1 MRRAAQGEAR
11 VVTRTTALVI
21 GVALVAIVAVG
32 EVQSSRYVEAARA
45 DSAAL
50 AAARPA
56 SAVPPHVRGEP
67 VVGETL
73 KTTRGRWRGDAPFS
87 FVVRWSRCGPTLR
100 GCARI
105 RGATGLSY
113 LVTRADLGRSLRS
126 SVTAI
131 NSNGSRTSVS
141 RPTAVAVRP
150 GTRIRGIAI
159 SRLGAQ
165 WRTGSGYERYA
176 YVIVGRH
183 RARDA
188 AAQPG
193 TSLVYHSGTSVNT
206 QWDAGVPYAVARDR
220 GWLLTDAAGTLLVSL
235 QYPTNFI
242 GDVGSDAYRAEFAR
256 RVGDHA
262 VSTGVDGVYI
272 DDVVA
277 DISTMS
283 GRFPAKYPNRE
294 AWEDAMAGFVQTVGT
309 RLEARGLYVLVNAH
323 KWVEGNPDSN
333 NGILEAQWWSRI
345 GRSVSGLQSEY
356 WLQDATNVSR
366 VRSTGSAWWQ
376 NWDGWQRLVSV
387 AQGMGADFV
396 GYTYGSA
403 TDVRAMRFGKASFML
418 DWDGAGGAFIYQ
430 PTEDGDPWNPAWTTD
445 LGRPSGPKAALAP
458 GVWTRRFERGSVV
471 VNATTTATTVTL
483 DGIARAVPATDALIL
498 PR

>member
-1 MRRAAQGEAR
+1 MTAA
-11 VVTRTTALVI
+11 
-21 GVALVAIVAVG
+21 
-32 EVQSSRYVEAARA
+32 
-45 DSAAL
+45 
-50 AAARPA
+50 
-56 SAVPPHVRGEP
+56 
-67 VVGETL
+67 
-73 KTTRGRWRGDAPFS
+73 
-87 FVVRWSRCGPTLR
+87 
-100 GCARI
+100 
-105 RGATGLSY
+105 
-113 LVTRADLGRSLRS
+113 
-126 SVTAI
+126 
-131 NSNGSRTSVS
+131 NSNGRTTTVS
-141 RPTAVAVRP
+141 RRTAVAVKP

-165 WRTGSGYERYA
+165 WRSGSGYERYA
-176 YVIVGRH
+176 YVIVGRQ

-206 QWDAGVPYAVARDR
+206 EWDAGVPYAVARDR
-220 GWLLTDAAGTLLVSL
+220 GWLLTDAAGTLLKSL

-283 GRFPAKYPNRE
+283 GRFPAKYPDRE
-294 AWEDAMAGFVQTVGT
+294 AWEEAMVGFVQAVGS
-309 RLEARGLYVLVNAH
+309 RLKARGLYVLVNAH
-323 KWVEGNPDSN
+323 KWVDGNPDAN
-333 NGILEAQWWSRI
+333 NGILEAQWWRRLGS
-345 GRSVSGLQSEY
+345 SVSGFQSEY

-387 AQGMGADFV
+387 AQGMGADYF

-418 DWDGAGGAFIYQ
+418 DWNGAGGAFIYQ
-430 PTEDGDPWNPAWTTD
+430 LTEDGDPWHPAWTTD
-445 LGRPSGPKAALAP
+445 LGRPSGTKSALAP

-483 DGIARAVPATDALIL
+483 DGVARSIPATDALIL
-498 PR
+498 AR